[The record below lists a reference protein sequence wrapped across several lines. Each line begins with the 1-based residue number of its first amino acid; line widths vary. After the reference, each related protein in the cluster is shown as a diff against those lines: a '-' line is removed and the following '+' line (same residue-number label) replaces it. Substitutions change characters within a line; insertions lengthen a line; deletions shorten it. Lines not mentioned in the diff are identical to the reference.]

1 MSKLSSLMEAAKQN
15 KKKTAII
22 AVVVLIVLTALFM
35 RFKGGSKGGP
45 GGGPGGPG
53 GMQDTQMDNVATVAA
68 ENPKIGTIE
77 RTTSTSG
84 TVEASDV
91 VYVYAKASG
100 DVTGVNVSVGDMVT
114 AGQLL
119 CTINTE
125 QVETAKNAMDSAS
138 VNLTEAQSN
147 LSRMQL
153 LYQGGDI
160 SDQEW
165 EQYQNQAKTAQ
176 LNYESAK
183 LNYDRQVEYSSV
195 TAPISGKI
203 ETMDIDVYD
212 HVNQQVSFTLGY
224 VERYPFISG
233 EGDKRVSFY
242 VSERVMSNL
251 NQGDEMT
258 IVKGGTTY
266 DGVITDVSSM
276 ADESNGL
283 FKIKAELPEA
293 NSLSTGS
300 TVKVT
305 VTSERA
311 ENVMTVP
318 VDAIYYDNGVGNV
331 YVYQDGTVHK
341 VEVEVGLYNTELAEI
356 KSGLT
361 ADELVIST
369 WSSQLYEGSTVN
381 LKGEETDAA
390 AADEAGNQKADAPAG
405 SENGQKAGA
414 PADGGNDQPA
424 GGAGAPNDAKN
435 GQKQ

>member
-84 TVEASDV
+84 TVE
-91 VYVYAKASG
+91 
-100 DVTGVNVSVGDMVT
+100 VTGVNVSVGDMVT

-212 HVNQQVSFTLGY
+212 HVNQQAQLCV
-224 VERYPFISG
+224 ISG

-251 NQGDEMT
+251 NQGDAMT
-258 IVKGGTTY
+258 IVKDGTTY

-300 TVKVT
+300 NVKVT

-361 ADELVIST
+361 ADDLVIST

-390 AADEAGNQKADAPAG
+390 AADEAGNQKADASAG

-424 GGAGAPNDAKN
+424 GDAGAPNDAKN

>member
-1 MSKLSSLMEAAKQN
+1 MSKLSSLVESAKQN

-22 AVVVLIVLTALFM
+22 AVIVLFVLAALFL
-35 RFKGGSKGGP
+35 RFKNSGKGGAGGGP
-45 GGGPGGPG
+45 GGGPGG
-53 GMQDTQMDNVATVAA
+53 MQISQMDNVATVAA
-68 ENPKIGTIE
+68 ENPKTGSIE

-100 DVTGVNVSVGDMVT
+100 DVTGVNVSVGDTVT

-138 VNLTEAQSN
+138 VSLSEAQSN

-165 EQYQNQAKTAQ
+165 EQYQNQAKSTQ

-195 TAPISGKI
+195 TAPISGKV
-203 ETMDIDVYD
+203 EAMDIDVYD
-212 HVNQQVSFTLGY
+212 HINQQAELCV
-224 VERYPFISG
+224 ISG
-233 EGDKRVSFY
+233 AGDKRVSFY
-242 VSERVMSNL
+242 VSERVMNNL
-251 NQGDEMT
+251 NQGDSMT
-258 IVKGGTTY
+258 ITKDGTTY
-266 DGVITDVSSM
+266 EGVITDVSSM

-293 NSLSTGS
+293 NALSTGT

-305 VTSERA
+305 VVSERA
-311 ENVMTVP
+311 DNVMTVP

-341 VEVEVGLYNTELAEI
+341 VEIEVGLYNTELAEI
-356 KSGLT
+356 KSGLS
-361 ADELVIST
+361 ADDLVIST

-381 LKGEETDAA
+381 LKGEETYSKTDVK
-390 AADEAGNQKADAPAG
+390 D
-405 SENGQKAGA
+405 GQE
-414 PADGGNDQPA
+414 Q
-424 GGAGAPNDAKN
+424 
-435 GQKQ
+435 

>member
-15 KKKTAII
+15 KKKSAII
-22 AVVVLIVLTALFM
+22 AVVVVLVLAAFFM
-35 RFKGGSKGGP
+35 RFKGGSKGGS
-45 GGGPGGPG
+45 GGGPG

-125 QVETAKNAMDSAS
+125 QVETAKNSMDSAS

-212 HVNQQVSFTLGY
+212 YVNQQAQLCV
-224 VERYPFISG
+224 ISG

-251 NQGDEMT
+251 NQGDAMT
-258 IVKGGTTY
+258 IVKDGTTY

-305 VTSERA
+305 VTSEHA

-361 ADELVIST
+361 ADDLVIST

-390 AADEAGNQKADAPAG
+390 AADEAGNQKADALAG
-405 SENGQKAGA
+405 SGNGQKAGA
-414 PADGGNDQPA
+414 PADGGKDQPA
-424 GGAGAPNDAKN
+424 GNAGTPKDAKN

>member
-45 GGGPGGPG
+45 GGGPG

-100 DVTGVNVSVGDMVT
+100 DVTGVNVSVGDMVA

-212 HVNQQVSFTLGY
+212 HVNQQAQLCV
-224 VERYPFISG
+224 ISG

-251 NQGDEMT
+251 NQGDAMT
-258 IVKGGTTY
+258 IVKDGTTY

-361 ADELVIST
+361 ADDLVIST

-390 AADEAGNQKADAPAG
+390 AADEAGNQKADALAG
-405 SENGQKAGA
+405 SGNGQKAGA
-414 PADGGNDQPA
+414 PADGGKDQPA
-424 GGAGAPNDAKN
+424 GDAGTPKDAKN

>member
-1 MSKLSSLMEAAKQN
+1 MSKLSSLMETVKQN

-22 AVVVLIVLTALFM
+22 AVVVLIVLAALFM
-35 RFKGGSKGGP
+35 RFKGGSKGGS
-45 GGGPGGPG
+45 GGGPG

-68 ENPKIGTIE
+68 ENPKSGTIE

-212 HVNQQVSFTLGY
+212 YVNQQAQLCV
-224 VERYPFISG
+224 ISG
-233 EGDKRVSFY
+233 KGDKRVSFY

-251 NQGDEMT
+251 NQGDAMT
-258 IVKGGTTY
+258 IVKDGTTY

-300 TVKVT
+300 NVKVT

-361 ADELVIST
+361 ADDLVIST

-390 AADEAGNQKADAPAG
+390 AADEAGNQKADALAG
-405 SENGQKAGA
+405 SGNGQKAGA
-414 PADGGNDQPA
+414 PADGGKDQPA
-424 GGAGAPNDAKN
+424 GDAGTPKDAKN

>member
-1 MSKLSSLMEAAKQN
+1 
-15 KKKTAII
+15 
-22 AVVVLIVLTALFM
+22 
-35 RFKGGSKGGP
+35 
-45 GGGPGGPG
+45 
-53 GMQDTQMDNVATVAA
+53 
-68 ENPKIGTIE
+68 
-77 RTTSTSG
+77 
-84 TVEASDV
+84 
-91 VYVYAKASG
+91 
-100 DVTGVNVSVGDMVT
+100 
-114 AGQLL
+114 
-119 CTINTE
+119 
-125 QVETAKNAMDSAS
+125 
-138 VNLTEAQSN
+138 
-147 LSRMQL
+147 
-153 LYQGGDI
+153 
-160 SDQEW
+160 
-165 EQYQNQAKTAQ
+165 
-176 LNYESAK
+176 
-183 LNYDRQVEYSSV
+183 
-195 TAPISGKI
+195 
-203 ETMDIDVYD
+203 
-212 HVNQQVSFTLGY
+212 
-224 VERYPFISG
+224 
-233 EGDKRVSFY
+233 
-242 VSERVMSNL
+242 MSNL
-251 NQGDEMT
+251 NQGDAMT
-258 IVKGGTTY
+258 IVKDGTTY

-361 ADELVIST
+361 ADDLVIST

-390 AADEAGNQKADAPAG
+390 AADEAGNQKADALAG

-414 PADGGNDQPA
+414 PADGGKDQPA
-424 GGAGAPNDAKN
+424 GDAGTPKDAKN

>member
-1 MSKLSSLMEAAKQN
+1 MSKLSSLMETVKQN

-22 AVVVLIVLTALFM
+22 AVVVVLVLAAFFM
-35 RFKGGSKGGP
+35 RFKGGSKGGS
-45 GGGPGGPG
+45 GGGPG

-125 QVETAKNAMDSAS
+125 QVETAKNSMDSAS

-212 HVNQQVSFTLGY
+212 YVNQQAQLCV
-224 VERYPFISG
+224 ISG

-251 NQGDEMT
+251 NQGDAMT
-258 IVKGGTTY
+258 IVKDGTTY

-305 VTSERA
+305 VTSEHA

-361 ADELVIST
+361 ADDLVIST

-390 AADEAGNQKADAPAG
+390 AADEAGNQKADALAG
-405 SENGQKAGA
+405 SGNGQKAGA
-414 PADGGNDQPA
+414 PADGGKDQPA
-424 GGAGAPNDAKN
+424 GNAGTPKDAKN

>member
-1 MSKLSSLMEAAKQN
+1 MSKLSSLVESAKQN

-22 AVVVLIVLTALFM
+22 AVIVLFVLAALFM
-35 RFKGGSKGGP
+35 RFKNSGKGGAGGGP
-45 GGGPGGPG
+45 GGGPGG
-53 GMQDTQMDNVATVAA
+53 MQISQMDNVATVAA
-68 ENPKIGTIE
+68 ENPKTGSIE

-100 DVTGVNVSVGDMVT
+100 DVTGVNVSVGDTVT

-138 VNLTEAQSN
+138 VSLSEAQSN

-165 EQYQNQAKTAQ
+165 EQYQNQAKSAQ

-195 TAPISGKI
+195 TAPISGKV
-203 ETMDIDVYD
+203 EAMDIDVYD
-212 HVNQQVSFTLGY
+212 HINQQAELCV
-224 VERYPFISG
+224 ISG
-233 EGDKRVSFY
+233 AGDKRVSFY
-242 VSERVMSNL
+242 VSERVMNNL
-251 NQGDEMT
+251 NQGDSMT
-258 IVKGGTTY
+258 ITKDGTTY
-266 DGVITDVSSM
+266 EGVITDVSSM

-293 NSLSTGS
+293 NALSTGT

-305 VTSERA
+305 VVSERA
-311 ENVMTVP
+311 DNVMTVP

-356 KSGLT
+356 KSGLS
-361 ADELVIST
+361 ADDLVIST

-381 LKGEETDAA
+381 LKGEETYSKTDVK
-390 AADEAGNQKADAPAG
+390 D
-405 SENGQKAGA
+405 GQE
-414 PADGGNDQPA
+414 Q
-424 GGAGAPNDAKN
+424 
-435 GQKQ
+435 

>member
-1 MSKLSSLMEAAKQN
+1 MSKLSSLVESAKQN

-22 AVVVLIVLTALFM
+22 AVIVLFVLAAFFM
-35 RFKGGSKGGP
+35 RFKNSGKGGAGGGP
-45 GGGPGGPG
+45 GGGPGG
-53 GMQDTQMDNVATVAA
+53 MQISQMDNVATVAA
-68 ENPKIGTIE
+68 ENPKTGSIE

-100 DVTGVNVSVGDMVT
+100 DVTGVNVSVGDTVT

-138 VNLTEAQSN
+138 VSLSEAQSN

-165 EQYQNQAKTAQ
+165 EQYQNQAKSAQ

-195 TAPISGKI
+195 TAPISGKV
-203 ETMDIDVYD
+203 EAMDIDVYD
-212 HVNQQVSFTLGY
+212 HINQQAELCV
-224 VERYPFISG
+224 ISG
-233 EGDKRVSFY
+233 AGDKRVSFY
-242 VSERVMSNL
+242 VSERVMNNL
-251 NQGDEMT
+251 NQGDSMT
-258 IVKGGTTY
+258 ITKDGTTY
-266 DGVITDVSSM
+266 EGVITDVSSM

-293 NSLSTGS
+293 NALSTGT

-305 VTSERA
+305 VVSERA
-311 ENVMTVP
+311 DNVMTVP

-356 KSGLT
+356 KSGLS
-361 ADELVIST
+361 ADDLVIST

-381 LKGEETDAA
+381 LKGEETYSKTDVK
-390 AADEAGNQKADAPAG
+390 D
-405 SENGQKAGA
+405 GQE
-414 PADGGNDQPA
+414 Q
-424 GGAGAPNDAKN
+424 
-435 GQKQ
+435 

>member
-22 AVVVLIVLTALFM
+22 AVVVVLVLAALFM
-35 RFKGGSKGGP
+35 RFKGGSKGGS
-45 GGGPGGPG
+45 GGGPG

-68 ENPKIGTIE
+68 ENPKSGTIE

-138 VNLTEAQSN
+138 INLTEAQSN

-212 HVNQQVSFTLGY
+212 HVNQQAQLCV
-224 VERYPFISG
+224 ISG

-251 NQGDEMT
+251 NQGDAMT
-258 IVKGGTTY
+258 IVKDGTTY

-361 ADELVIST
+361 ADDLVIST

-390 AADEAGNQKADAPAG
+390 AADEAGNQKA
-405 SENGQKAGA
+405 GA

-424 GGAGAPNDAKN
+424 GGAGAPKDKKN

>member
-1 MSKLSSLMEAAKQN
+1 MSKISSLMEAAKQN

-22 AVVVLIVLTALFM
+22 VIVILVVLAALFM
-35 RFKGGSKGGP
+35 RLKGGSKGGP

-53 GMQDTQMDNVATVAA
+53 GMQGSQMDNVATVDA
-68 ENPKIGTIE
+68 ENPKTGTIE

-125 QVETAKNAMDSAS
+125 QVESAKNAMDSAS

-195 TAPISGKI
+195 TAPISGKV
-203 ETMDIDVYD
+203 ETVDIDVYD
-212 HVNQQVSFTLGY
+212 HVNQQAQLCV
-224 VERYPFISG
+224 ISG

-251 NQGDEMT
+251 NQGDAMT
-258 IVKGGTTY
+258 IVKDGTTY
-266 DGVITDVSSM
+266 NGVITDVSSM

-293 NSLSTGS
+293 NALSTGS

-341 VEVEVGLYNTELAEI
+341 VEVEVGLYNSELAEI

-361 ADELVIST
+361 ADDLVIST

-381 LKGEETDAA
+381 LKGDESTTDAA
-390 AADEAGNQKADAPAG
+390 QEGAPAAGDKSGASADA
-405 SENGQKAGA
+405 ENGQKEDAPKGAENGQPAGA
-414 PADGGNDQPA
+414 PAD
-424 GGAGAPNDAKN
+424 AKG

>member
-1 MSKLSSLMEAAKQN
+1 
-15 KKKTAII
+15 
-22 AVVVLIVLTALFM
+22 
-35 RFKGGSKGGP
+35 
-45 GGGPGGPG
+45 
-53 GMQDTQMDNVATVAA
+53 MDNVATVAA
-68 ENPKIGTIE
+68 ENPKSGTIE

-212 HVNQQVSFTLGY
+212 HVNQQAQLCV
-224 VERYPFISG
+224 ISG

-251 NQGDEMT
+251 NQGDAMT
-258 IVKGGTTY
+258 IVKDGTTY

-361 ADELVIST
+361 ADDLVIST

-381 LKGEETDAA
+381 LKGKETDAA

>member
-22 AVVVLIVLTALFM
+22 AVVVVLVLAALFM

-212 HVNQQVSFTLGY
+212 HVNQQAQLCV
-224 VERYPFISG
+224 ISG

-251 NQGDEMT
+251 NQGDAMT
-258 IVKGGTTY
+258 IVKDGTTY
-266 DGVITDVSSM
+266 DGVITDVS
-276 ADESNGL
+276 
-283 FKIKAELPEA
+283 
-293 NSLSTGS
+293 SLSTGS

-361 ADELVIST
+361 AEALVIST

-381 LKGEETDAA
+381 LKGEETDAE
-390 AADEAGNQKADAPAG
+390 AADEAGNQKADALAG

-414 PADGGNDQPA
+414 PADGGKDQPA
-424 GGAGAPNDAKN
+424 GDAGTPKDAKN

>member
-1 MSKLSSLMEAAKQN
+1 MSKLSSLMETVKQN

-22 AVVVLIVLTALFM
+22 AVVMLIVLAALFM
-35 RFKGGSKGGP
+35 RFKGGSKGGS

-68 ENPKIGTIE
+68 ENPKSGTIE

-212 HVNQQVSFTLGY
+212 HVNQQTQLCV
-224 VERYPFISG
+224 ISG

-251 NQGDEMT
+251 NQGDAMT
-258 IVKGGTTY
+258 IVKDGTTY

-300 TVKVT
+300 NVKVT
-305 VTSERA
+305 VTSEHA

-318 VDAIYYDNGVGNV
+318 VDAIYYDNGVGSNGV
-331 YVYQDGTVHK
+331 QGVQTR
-341 VEVEVGLYNTELAEI
+341 
-356 KSGLT
+356 
-361 ADELVIST
+361 
-369 WSSQLYEGSTVN
+369 
-381 LKGEETDAA
+381 LKRKDRFES
-390 AADEAGNQKADAPAG
+390 K
-405 SENGQKAGA
+405 
-414 PADGGNDQPA
+414 
-424 GGAGAPNDAKN
+424 
-435 GQKQ
+435 

>member
-22 AVVVLIVLTALFM
+22 AVVVVLVLAALFM
-35 RFKGGSKGGP
+35 RFKGGSKGGS
-45 GGGPGGPG
+45 GGGPG

-68 ENPKIGTIE
+68 ENPKSGTIE

-212 HVNQQVSFTLGY
+212 HVNQQAQLCV
-224 VERYPFISG
+224 ISG

-251 NQGDEMT
+251 NQGDAMT
-258 IVKGGTTY
+258 IVKDGTTY

-283 FKIKAELPEA
+283 FKI
-293 NSLSTGS
+293 
-300 TVKVT
+300 T

-361 ADELVIST
+361 AEDLVIST

-381 LKGEETDAA
+381 LKGEGTDAA
-390 AADEAGNQKADAPAG
+390 AADEAGNQKADALAG

-424 GGAGAPNDAKN
+424 GDVGTPKDEKN

>member
-84 TVEASDV
+84 TV
-91 VYVYAKASG
+91 

-212 HVNQQVSFTLGY
+212 HVNQQAQLCV
-224 VERYPFISG
+224 ISG

-251 NQGDEMT
+251 NQGDAMT
-258 IVKGGTTY
+258 IVKDGTTY

-300 TVKVT
+300 NVKVT

-361 ADELVIST
+361 ADDLVIST

-390 AADEAGNQKADAPAG
+390 AADEAGNQKADASAG

-424 GGAGAPNDAKN
+424 GDAGAPNDAKN

>member
-1 MSKLSSLMEAAKQN
+1 M
-15 KKKTAII
+15 KKKNII
-22 AVVVLIVLTALFM
+22 LCAVAGVVVVAAAAGVTAM
-35 RFKGGSKGGP
+35 KGSSGGDKQGMGGGP
-45 GGGPGGPG
+45 GGGPGGMG
-53 GMQDTQMDNVATVAA
+53 EMEQQTQTTVVRA
-68 ENPKIGTIE
+68 EEPETGNIYL
-77 RTTSTSG
+77 TTELTG
-84 TVEASDV
+84 TVEPDDV
-91 VYVYAKASG
+91 VHVYAKASG

-212 HVNQQVSFTLGY
+212 HVNQQAQLCV
-224 VERYPFISG
+224 ISG

-251 NQGDEMT
+251 NQGDAMT
-258 IVKGGTTY
+258 IVKDGTTY

-331 YVYQDGTVHK
+331 YVFQDGTVHK

-361 ADELVIST
+361 AEALVIST

-381 LKGEETDAA
+381 LKGEETDAE
-390 AADEAGNQKADAPAG
+390 AADEAGNQKADALAG

-414 PADGGNDQPA
+414 PADGGKDQPA
-424 GGAGAPNDAKN
+424 GDAGTPKDAKN